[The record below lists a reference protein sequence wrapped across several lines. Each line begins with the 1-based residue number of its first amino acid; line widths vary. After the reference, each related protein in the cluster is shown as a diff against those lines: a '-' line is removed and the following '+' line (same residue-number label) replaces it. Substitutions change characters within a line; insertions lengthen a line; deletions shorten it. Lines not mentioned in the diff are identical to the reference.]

1 MLGCKKIVTGKNVY
15 YIKTEW
21 ICFIMSVFHRKI
33 IQVRSCSNV
42 LWVTIYISSA
52 KNFCQSVQKQRREAK
67 WEEKKQQE
75 WQLQSF
81 RKAQTQKSQS
91 QKQEKLKKGG
101 DGTSWLYT
109 GGVELGFGNLVGIIW
124 GIETLSGGDC
134 TSSVCHKIFGGV
146 L

>member
-67 WEEKKQQE
+67 WEEKNGKNCKA
-75 WQLQSF
+75 F
-81 RKAQTQKSQS
+81 AKRKRKN
-91 QKQEKLKKGG
+91 LKVRSRKNWKGG
-101 DGTSWLYT
+101 KWNILALYGWSW
-109 GGVELGFGNLVGIIW
+109 VGIWEFSWNNMGYWDPLWW
-124 GIETLSGGDC
+124 GLHPLC
-134 TSSVCHKIFGGV
+134 
-146 L
+146 LP